1 MFLTSLITKVDQ
13 TNVHCHFS
21 KITREKRSVALGQ
34 RGNFRGCTIWLT
46 GLSCARKSSIVYA
59 LEEYIVNKGL
69 SAYCLDDDNIQCG
82 LNKNLGCS
90 NDDRVE
96 NSRRIAEVSKLFAD
110 AGFMCIVSH
119 SSSILEDR
127 HNARQLHENA
137 QLPFIEVFINI
148 DTLYESSKNPDLSID
163 TNIVSSEKAIEMIL
177 NKLAEHKIIS
187 PILVYP
193 VRELLMCD
201 QRRSESLEQFPQMDK
216 FDITSL
222 DLQWVQVLSEGWA
235 TPLTGFMRETE
246 YLQCLHFGCL
256 MKGHI
261 ENQTIPIVLPCS
273 SIDKE
278 RLKSNS
284 MIALCYN
291 EKFIAIIKSPE
302 FFEHRKEERCARTF
316 GTTDIHH
323 PYIKMIMESGDWL
336 IGGDLEVVERIRW
349 NDGLDQ
355 YRLTPIELRQHF
367 RDLQADAVFA
377 FQLRNPIH
385 NGHSLLM
392 QTTRNLL
399 IEQNFQNPVLLLH
412 PLGGWTKDDDVPIHV
427 RIAQYQAF
435 LKEDPD
441 DRLNR
446 SRTVLAIFPS
456 PVCYA
461 GPTEVQWHAKTRM
474 VAGANFYIVGRDPA
488 GIPHPSNKSKD
499 LYEPTHGSR
508 VLTMAPGLNQ
518 LHILPFKVAAYHR
531 PSKTMMFYDPS
542 KHEEF
547 DFISGSRMRNIARTG
562 QQPPDGFMLSA
573 GWNVLASYYQSLTVG
588 S

>member
-1 MFLTSLITKVDQ
+1 
-13 TNVHCHFS
+13 
-21 KITREKRSVALGQ
+21 
-34 RGNFRGCTIWLT
+34 
-46 GLSCARKSSIVYA
+46 
-59 LEEYIVNKGL
+59 
-69 SAYCLDDDNIQCG
+69 
-82 LNKNLGCS
+82 
-90 NDDRVE
+90 
-96 NSRRIAEVSKLFAD
+96 
-110 AGFMCIVSH
+110 
-119 SSSILEDR
+119 
-127 HNARQLHENA
+127 
-137 QLPFIEVFINI
+137 
-148 DTLYESSKNPDLSID
+148 
-163 TNIVSSEKAIEMIL
+163 
-177 NKLAEHKIIS
+177 
-187 PILVYP
+187 
-193 VRELLMCD
+193 
-201 QRRSESLEQFPQMDK
+201 
-216 FDITSL
+216 
-222 DLQWVQVLSEGWA
+222 
-235 TPLTGFMRETE
+235 
-246 YLQCLHFGCL
+246 
-256 MKGHI
+256 
-261 ENQTIPIVLPCS
+261 
-273 SIDKE
+273 
-278 RLKSNS
+278 
-284 MIALCYN
+284 
-291 EKFIAIIKSPE
+291 
-302 FFEHRKEERCARTF
+302 
-316 GTTDIHH
+316 
-323 PYIKMIMESGDWL
+323 
-336 IGGDLEVVERIRW
+336 
-349 NDGLDQ
+349 
-355 YRLTPIELRQHF
+355 
-367 RDLQADAVFA
+367 
-377 FQLRNPIH
+377 
-385 NGHSLLM
+385 M

-547 DFISGSRMRNIARTG
+547 DFISGSKMRNIARTG